1 MRIGAHVSTA
11 GGVDKAIDRAQS
23 IGAECIQIFGSQPQT
38 WRRRLYDDTQAQ
50 TFQVKSLEMDVAP
63 TFLHGIYLINL
74 ATSNPDNLERS
85 QEALVH
91 DMHIA
96 AQLGAAGVI
105 FHTGSHKGAGY
116 DQVFPQIVEAVRKV
130 LDLSPPNVWLLLE
143 NSAGMGDGIGSKF
156 SELGR
161 IIHEV
166 GDDRLRVCLD
176 TQHTFAAGYNIASA
190 DGLAETL
197 EEFDRDIG
205 LARLAAVHANDSKVP
220 LGDGVDRH
228 ENIGEGFI
236 GKEGFEIIVQHDA
249 FAYVPFLLEVPGF
262 EKKGPDKENINILRE
277 LAGFDP
283 IPYPVEQSL

>member
-11 GGVDKAIDRAQS
+11 GGVDKAIDRAQA

-50 TFQVKSLEMDVAP
+50 TFQLKSLEMDVAP

-116 DQVFPQIVEAVRKV
+116 DHVFPQIVEAVRKV
-130 LDLSPPNVWLLLE
+130 LDLSPSNVWLLLE

-161 IIHEV
+161 IVREV

-176 TQHTFAAGYNIASA
+176 TQHTYAAGYNIASA

-205 LARLAAVHANDSKVP
+205 LSRLAAIHANDSKVP
-220 LGDGVDRH
+220 LGGGVDRH

-249 FAYVPFLLEVPGF
+249 FANVPFLLEVPGF

-277 LAGFDP
+277 LAGLDP